1 MKLPTPVLPKPPPG
15 VVGIKDAALP
25 LVCSLSE
32 SKSDKSRSA
41 RRHARSLTSD
51 EDDEVDEDE
60 EEEFDIAALLGVVPC
75 QRGSSNGPGKK
86 DDPATAT
93 ELAEAAE
100 APVNDDEEEEEEWWN
115 AMRSSSAMHMSTYWW
130 KFFTCSAPARNQI
143 CLIQWIRE

>member
-1 MKLPTPVLPKPPPG
+1 M
-15 VVGIKDAALP
+15 P

-93 ELAEAAE
+93 ELRDRTMPTIADEKLSACLAKAGAHAA
-100 APVNDDEEEEEEWWN
+100 
-115 AMRSSSAMHMSTYWW
+115 
-130 KFFTCSAPARNQI
+130 
-143 CLIQWIRE
+143 